1 MDQRQFE
8 QRFRQ
13 VVARLNQWHKGR
25 ETPPIPQPAAQPVA
39 PPDAAHR
46 ASGTRPGA
54 IRAR

>member
-13 VVARLNQWHKGR
+13 IVARLNQWHKGR
-25 ETPPIPQPAAQPVA
+25 EAPPIPQPAAA
-39 PPDAAHR
+39 PDAAHR
-46 ASGTRPGA
+46 PSGARPGA